1 MPIFTAPQRR
11 FVQAVS
17 GIAHANPFLPQR
29 IDYER
34 QALGKQFEEEASD
47 WNVNWESA
55 GSHPNITRLLQLSGD
70 TLEAA
75 RDKLLSGA
83 KPQASEL
90 QLYEDLTFFA
100 LYHEYREHND
110 ETVKRMF
117 ASPGS
122 RRVVTYFQSF
132 EERLNHYLRVPS
144 VSEALTLDA
153 AHTLALFFQVRRAF
167 FHIHGCL
174 VGTSAPAARL
184 RAMVWQSIFTHDMR
198 RYRRSLYNDM
208 GQHTTL
214 ITGPSGTG
222 KELVARAIALSRY
235 IPFDARTRRFAVDVS
250 SAFLPINLTALS
262 PTLIESE
269 LFGHKR
275 GAFTGAVTDRTG
287 WLEKCPAHGA
297 VFLDEIGDLD
307 PVIQVKL
314 LRVLQT
320 RHFNRL
326 GETEDKHFAGKL
338 LAATNRDLNEA
349 MSAGSFR
356 QDFFYRLCSDQ
367 ISTPSLA
374 EQLADRPDDLTT
386 LVRFLCQRMVGPDE
400 ADRLTEQVVA
410 WIGQHLDADY
420 AWPGNVRELEQCV
433 RNVLIRNEY
442 RPSTPQVN
450 AVDPE
455 RVLVQQ
461 FMGVQLSADEL
472 LDAYC
477 KVAYNRLGSYSAA
490 AKQLGVDRRTVKAR
504 VNRSSPAETSMHDNA
519 DD

>member
-1 MPIFTAPQRR
+1 MPVFTAPQRR

-17 GIAHANPFLPQR
+17 GITHANPFLPQR
-29 IDYER
+29 IEYER
-34 QALGKQFEEEASD
+34 QALGQRFEERASD

-55 GSHPNITRLLQLSGD
+55 GSHPNITRLLRLAGD
-70 TLEAA
+70 TLDAA
-75 RDKLLSGA
+75 RDKLLAGVS
-83 KPQASEL
+83 PRDDEL
-90 QLYEDLTFFA
+90 QLYEDLTFFV

-110 ETVKRMF
+110 ETVRRMF

-122 RRVVTYFQSF
+122 RRAVTYFQSF
-132 EERLNHYLRVPS
+132 EDRLNQYLRLPK
-144 VSEALTLDA
+144 VSDALALDA

-174 VGTSAPAARL
+174 VGTSAPAAQL

-198 RYRRSLYNDM
+198 RYRRTLFDNM

-235 IPFDARTRRFAVDVS
+235 IPFDAGTRRFAVDIS

-275 GAFTGAVTDRTG
+275 GAFTGAVSDRTG

-326 GETEDKHFAGKL
+326 GETDDKHFAGKL

-349 MSAGSFR
+349 MAVGSFR

-367 ISTPSLA
+367 IATPSLA
-374 EQLADRPDDLTT
+374 EQLADCPEDLTT
-386 LVRFLCQRMVGPDE
+386 LVRFLSQRMVGPDE
-400 ADRLTEQVVA
+400 SERLTKQVVA
-410 WIGQHLDADY
+410 WIDRHMGRDY
-420 AWPGNVRELEQCV
+420 PWPGNVRELEQCV

-442 RPSTPQVN
+442 HPNVFAKQAADAEQVL
-450 AVDPE
+450 A
-455 RVLVQQ
+455 QQ
-461 FMGVQLSADEL
+461 LISVQLTADEL

-477 KVAYNRLGSYSAA
+477 KIAYAQLGSYAAA

-504 VNRSSPAETSMHDNA
+504 IDKPLAAARPNRW
-519 DD
+519 